1 MIIDK
6 TMLIAGNDIPF
17 QQAEL
22 LVHQPKVR
30 QIALLGEE
38 NFFKGCQ
45 YLNFSKDNLSIQD
58 KNRLT
63 NLSNFNILMA
73 ILREKNPVVQES
85 KLCMTMVLSLLFPEH
100 TINFLPNGIMLSKV
114 LDDNIERGI
123 IDENNFE
130 SFRNI
135 VSKIFCLDFY
145 LNKNSKKYNPA
156 GPQAQAL
163 VKKFEQR
170 QRMLNKLKGK
180 DKEKED
186 TILYKQ
192 LSILAVG
199 QQINISLLL
208 DGTLFQLCD
217 QYQRYLNK
225 ENYDIFIQA
234 RMAGAK
240 DLQEVEHWM
249 N

>member
-6 TMLIAGNDIPF
+6 TLLISGNDIPF

-22 LVHQPKVR
+22 IVHQPKVK

-58 KNRLT
+58 KNRLI

-73 ILREKNPVVQES
+73 ILKERNPVVQDC
-85 KLCMTMVLSLLFPEH
+85 KVCMTMVLSLLFPIH
-100 TINFLPNGIMLSKV
+100 TINFLPNGIMLSRK
-114 LDDNIERGI
+114 LDDNIERSI

-145 LNKNSKKYNPA
+145 LNKESKRYNPA

-163 VKKFEQR
+163 VKKFQQR
-170 QRMLNKLKGK
+170 QKKLNELKKK
-180 DKEKED
+180 DKKDGD
-186 TILYKQ
+186 TIIYKQ
-192 LSILAVG
+192 LSILTVG
-199 QQINISLLL
+199 QQLDINDLLE
-208 DGTLFQLCD
+208 GTLFQLCD

-225 ENYDIFIQA
+225 INYDMFIQA

-240 DLQEVEHWM
+240 DLQDVEHWM